1 MARDPRQ
8 PLRLPKRHDPT
19 AATAATAEDGGRLMA
34 GQSLKAA
41 LLAALIALVV
51 FSVLWI
57 MVTRLTGRILPWMT
71 IIQGIGLGY
80 AVRRAGN
87 GIDWRFPALA
97 ALLAGFGAFFSY
109 AVVAASVTAESM
121 GTGTLHILRSVTAM
135 TWPVF
140 FAEVVTA
147 ADYVFAASAA
157 IAAAFFAARRLSR
170 SEYRAVR
177 LWRERRAA
185 DR

>member
-8 PLRLPKRHDPT
+8 PLRLPKRHDPSTATAVT
-19 AATAATAEDGGRLMA
+19 AADGERLLA
-34 GQSLKAA
+34 RQSLRGAVV
-41 LLAALIALVV
+41 AALITLVV

-71 IIQGIGLGY
+71 IIQGIALGY

-87 GIDWRFPALA
+87 GVDWRFPALA
-97 ALLAGFGAFFSY
+97 ALSAAFGAFTSY
-109 AVVAASVTAESM
+109 AVVAASVTAESL

-147 ADYVFAASAA
+147 ADYIFAASAA

-170 SEYRAVR
+170 AEYRALR
-177 LWRERRAA
+177 LWRERRIEE
-185 DR
+185 R